1 MWRLLL
7 QVAPYL
13 CSNDGA
19 FDSPPHET
27 ELADRVVAM
36 AASTSQP
43 DFVLL
48 GATGFLGASILRK
61 LERTHVVCTSRL
73 RLKDR
78 LGLEALLDEQKPK
91 LGVICAAGER
101 GRPNIAWCDAHP
113 VETLDANI
121 TGQLSVA
128 AACHERGLHLILLG
142 TGALYLASEKK
153 RKFSEAD
160 PPNGGSP
167 GVYTALR
174 QKMEELTAYFNNV
187 LVLRVLYPLSSDLD
201 PRGLL
206 GKLARFKQVDGV
218 QTSVTILDDLM
229 PLLPILAERRTV
241 GVLNFTNPGTISYP
255 DIVSGLQDRATKCGV
270 QWKAPEIQG
279 AGAKAAA
286 ELDNTR
292 LQEAVG
298 VPLAT
303 AADSSQRII
312 SSLSDEEVV
321 SFVQSLR

>member
-1 MWRLLL
+1 
-7 QVAPYL
+7 
-13 CSNDGA
+13 
-19 FDSPPHET
+19 
-27 ELADRVVAM
+27 M

-61 LERTHVVCTSRL
+61 LESKHVVCTSRL

-206 GKLARFKQVDGV
+206 GKLARFKQVDSV

-255 DIVSGLQDRATKCGV
+255 DIVLGLQDRAAKCGV
-270 QWKAPEIQG
+270 QWKAPEIRG

-286 ELDNTR
+286 ELDTTR

-298 VPLAT
+298 MPLAT

-321 SFVQSLR
+321 SFVHSLR

>member
-206 GKLARFKQVDGV
+206 GKLALEMH
-218 QTSVTILDDLM
+218 S
-229 PLLPILAERRTV
+229 P
-241 GVLNFTNPGTISYP
+241 
-255 DIVSGLQDRATKCGV
+255 
-270 QWKAPEIQG
+270 
-279 AGAKAAA
+279 
-286 ELDNTR
+286 
-292 LQEAVG
+292 
-298 VPLAT
+298 
-303 AADSSQRII
+303 
-312 SSLSDEEVV
+312 SSLAVALTVLTHEHRRIANTHRHTRARSD
-321 SFVQSLR
+321 RRM